1 MRAGY
6 APRVHRARRRRPHD
20 RPRSLGLAILLVAA
34 ACGGPG
40 GERSTTDGAASTGS
54 PATSSPTER
63 DPAASA
69 SPGSDLPPAS
79 ETPASETPASSEPAP
94 SRTADPGGGTATETC
109 SGSPENR
116 DFYLAVA
123 EAVDW
128 TVLCPVLPD
137 GWFVESGT
145 YRLAGGGWL
154 EIAYRG
160 PAGARIRLREG
171 GFCPDASGCVPSG
184 VEVEDVAVGP
194 LVGRLIATDDGGWAV
209 VVDRGAQR
217 SWLFE
222 GSGIDEA
229 TFRSLAGALVEVD
242 A

>member
-1 MRAGY
+1 MHPPLGRT
-6 APRVHRARRRRPHD
+6 ARSSRP
-20 RPRSLGLAILLVAA
+20 PLVLATLALLAS
-34 ACGGPG
+34 ACGALSDLSPDPGRTNGPG
-40 GERSTTDGAASTGS
+40 TLAPVSVEPAST
-54 PATSSPTER
+54 A
-63 DPAASA
+63 DPS
-69 SPGSDLPPAS
+69 GD
-79 ETPASETPASSEPAP
+79 PAP
-94 SRTADPGGGTATETC
+94 SAPSPDSTATTGPDATPESTDEGAGGGAAAAGC

-171 GFCPDASGCVPSG
+171 AFCPDASGCVPSG
-184 VEVEDVAVGP
+184 AELADVAVGP
-194 LVGRLIATDDGGWAV
+194 LAGRLIATDDGGWAV

-217 SWLFE
+217 SWLLE
-222 GSGIDEA
+222 ASGLDEA
-229 TFRSLAGALVEVD
+229 ALRSLAAALAVVD

>member
-1 MRAGY
+1 MPSASAESPTTPSLSGEPAPGTPPAG
-6 APRVHRARRRRPHD
+6 
-20 RPRSLGLAILLVAA
+20 S
-34 ACGGPG
+34 PG
-40 GERSTTDGAASTGS
+40 TPPAGS
-54 PATSSPTER
+54 PATPEPVPTPVPTE
-63 DPAASA
+63 DGAAA
-69 SPGSDLPPAS
+69 GSGAG
-79 ETPASETPASSEPAP
+79 
-94 SRTADPGGGTATETC
+94 RC

-128 TVLCPVLPD
+128 RVLCPVLPD

-154 EIAYRG
+154 EITYRG

-217 SWLFE
+217 SWLLE

-229 TFRSLAGALVEVD
+229 TFRSLAGALAEVD

>member
-1 MRAGY
+1 MLPLIAAIALAVSACGGTGERSPSVGTDGSPSMAASDAGMPDLDGSPD
-6 APRVHRARRRRPHD
+6 APSTPAGSVPAGSASSPD
-20 RPRSLGLAILLVAA
+20 PAPIATAPSPGPPSPGTAA
-34 ACGGPG
+34 AC
-40 GERSTTDGAASTGS
+40 A
-54 PATSSPTER
+54 
-63 DPAASA
+63 
-69 SPGSDLPPAS
+69 
-79 ETPASETPASSEPAP
+79 
-94 SRTADPGGGTATETC
+94 
-109 SGSPENR
+109 GSPENR

-123 EAVDW
+123 EAVEW

-137 GWFVESGT
+137 GWFVDSGT

-184 VEVEDVAVGP
+184 VEVGDVP
-194 LVGRLIATDDGGWAV
+194 LGTLAGRLIATDDGGWAV

-217 SWLFE
+217 SWLLE
-222 GSGIDEA
+222 GSGLAEDV
-229 TFRSLAGALVEVD
+229 FRSLAAGLAVVD

>member
-1 MRAGY
+1 M
-6 APRVHRARRRRPHD
+6 HRLFGGTTGSR
-20 RPRSLGLAILLVAA
+20 RSLLPALAALTLLVS
-34 ACGGPG
+34 AC
-40 GERSTTDGAASTGS
+40 GAASDRS
-54 PATSSPTER
+54 P
-63 DPAASA
+63 DPAASQAPDTLPSA
-69 SPGSDLPPAS
+69 SVDPATTPGLSLDPGPGVQPTVPAATTGPGG
-79 ETPASETPASSEPAP
+79 TPAP
-94 SRTADPGGGTATETC
+94 TADRTGGGSAAASC

-160 PAGARIRLREG
+160 PAGARLRLREG
-171 GFCPDASGCVPSG
+171 AFCPETSGCVPAG
-184 VEVEDVAVGP
+184 TEIADVSVGT
-194 LVGRLIATDDGGWAV
+194 LAGRLIATGDGGWAV

-217 SWLFE
+217 SWLLE
-222 GSGIDEA
+222 GAGLDEA
-229 TFRSLAGALVEVD
+229 TFRSVVAQLVVVD

>member
-1 MRAGY
+1 MLPLIA
-6 APRVHRARRRRPHD
+6 AI
-20 RPRSLGLAILLVAA
+20 GLAVSACGGTGERSPSVEAAGSPAVAASDAGTPPVASLDTPPAPVGSVPAGSPGSPDPTSSPPAASPEPPSSGTAA
-34 ACGGPG
+34 AC
-40 GERSTTDGAASTGS
+40 A
-54 PATSSPTER
+54 
-63 DPAASA
+63 
-69 SPGSDLPPAS
+69 
-79 ETPASETPASSEPAP
+79 
-94 SRTADPGGGTATETC
+94 
-109 SGSPENR
+109 GSPENR

-128 TVLCPVLPD
+128 IVLCPVLPD

-171 GFCPDASGCVPSG
+171 AFCPDASGCVPSG
-184 VEVEDVAVGP
+184 AEVADVPVGP
-194 LVGRLIATDDGGWAV
+194 LAGRLITTDDGGWAV

-217 SWLFE
+217 SWLLE
-222 GSGIDEA
+222 GTGLDEEA
-229 TFRSLAGALVEVD
+229 FRSLAAGLVAVN

>member
-1 MRAGY
+1 MPSASPESPESTPTFSEEP
-6 APRVHRARRRRPHD
+6 APSAPH
-20 RPRSLGLAILLVAA
+20 A
-34 ACGGPG
+34 
-40 GERSTTDGAASTGS
+40 GS
-54 PATSSPTER
+54 PATPEPVPTPAPTE
-63 DPAASA
+63 DGTGAGSAA
-69 SPGSDLPPAS
+69 G
-79 ETPASETPASSEPAP
+79 
-94 SRTADPGGGTATETC
+94 RC

-171 GFCPDASGCVPSG
+171 GFCPDASGCAPSG
-184 VEVEDVAVGP
+184 VEVEDVTVGP